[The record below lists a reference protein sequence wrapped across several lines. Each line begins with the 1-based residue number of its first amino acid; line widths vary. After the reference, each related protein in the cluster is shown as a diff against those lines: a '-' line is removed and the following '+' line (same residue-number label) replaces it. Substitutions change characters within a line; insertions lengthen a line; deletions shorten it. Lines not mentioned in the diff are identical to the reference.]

1 MSVWLWL
8 WTQRGCL
15 FLLAHFC
22 NSWIITLLF
31 IYIFIGQWA
40 TPLNLLTII
49 LCDHTVLSH
58 IKGLA
63 EILKPAYLLED
74 GTLFNLIADYRNH
87 YRKVIQSIPLQSE
100 IHLCHSL
107 VCFFGL
113 FFVLPGSSWQ
123 KLSHFS
129 TVMLLG
135 IFYGLYVFHYIK
147 ARQGRERERSC
158 RIIFMMVEL
167 KYNLL
172 GFIWWLLFII
182 KTPVFP

>member
-8 WTQRGCL
+8 WTHRGCL

-58 IKGLA
+58 IKGFA

-74 GTLFNLIADYRNH
+74 GTLFNLIADYRNN

-100 IHLCHSL
+100 ITLWFVFL
-107 VCFFGL
+107 VCFL
-113 FFVLPGSSWQ
+113 FFQEVAGRSSPISPLLCFWE
-123 KLSHFS
+123 FS
-129 TVMLLG
+129 MAFMFF
-135 IFYGLYVFHYIK
+135 IISK
-147 ARQGRERERSC
+147 QGRAGKEKE
-158 RIIFMMVEL
+158 VAEL
-167 KYNLL
+167 
-172 GFIWWLLFII
+172 FSWWLSSNITSL
-182 KTPVFP
+182 VLSDDYCLL